1 MTWKTWLWIVAA
13 VVVALWLVGC
23 GRHNDG
29 MGSLWRGVKHCETDR
44 QCG

>member
-1 MTWKTWLWIVAA
+1 MTWKTWIWIVAA

-23 GRHNDG
+23 SRNDG
-29 MGSLWRGVKHCETDR
+29 MGDLWKGVRHCETDR